1 MTKLAHTSEV
11 AIVMAF
17 IVMNLEKILRRIISF
32 LFFAW
37 RWLLAGYYNTR
48 EAAVWTTN
56 TRTWAKATAA

>member
-1 MTKLAHTSEV
+1 
-11 AIVMAF
+11 
-17 IVMNLEKILRRIISF
+17 VMNLEKILRRIISF

-56 TRTWAKATAA
+56 TRTCPKATAA